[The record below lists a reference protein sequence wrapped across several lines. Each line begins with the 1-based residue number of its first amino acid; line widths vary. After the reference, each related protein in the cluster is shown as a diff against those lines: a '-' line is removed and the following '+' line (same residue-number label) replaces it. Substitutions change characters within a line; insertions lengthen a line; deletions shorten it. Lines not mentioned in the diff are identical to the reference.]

1 VTTFDAFRTN
11 LKEDRAAVGKTPVA
25 GGKAVLTLPPRSIV
39 TLYGKAG

>member
-1 VTTFDAFRTN
+1 MTAFDTFRTS
-11 LKEDRAAVGKTPVA
+11 LKEDCAAVGKTPVA